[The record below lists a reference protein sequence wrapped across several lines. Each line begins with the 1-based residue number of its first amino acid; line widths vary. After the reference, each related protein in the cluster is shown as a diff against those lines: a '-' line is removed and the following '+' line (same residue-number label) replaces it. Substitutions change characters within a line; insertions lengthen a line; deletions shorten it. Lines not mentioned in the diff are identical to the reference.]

1 MLKIEP
7 NKIAVSWWDMSDLIK
22 DLGEK
27 IQFEVPLADSI
38 YGIPRG
44 GLIPAVMLSHK
55 LGLPLVDTIGK
66 NTLVVDD
73 MTDSGVTME
82 KMPGQW
88 TAVLYH
94 KPHTSVFTP
103 NVYSRLHEGDEWLVF
118 PWEETSA
125 PAKQD
130 YLQSDEFLEFAER
143 EDNSEVWPEKDRKL
157 HTIGGLSNDKDKS
170 FMKFINKL
178 DKNG

>member
-1 MLKIEP
+1 MKDKEFYSWEWL
-7 NKIAVSWWDMSDLIK
+7 NKTVME
-22 DLGEK
+22 LGEQ
-27 IQFEVPLADSI
+27 ILASNNEI
-38 YGIPRG
+38 KYITGIPRG
-44 GLIPAVMLSHK
+44 GLIPAVMLSHST
-55 LGLPLVDTIGK
+55 GLPLVQTIGK

-143 EDNSEVWPEKDRKL
+143 EDNSVVWSEEDSKL

>member
-1 MLKIEP
+1 MMKLTD
-7 NKIAVSWWDMSDLIK
+7 NKMSVSWWDMTDLIK
-22 DLGEK
+22 DLAEK
-27 IQFEVPLADSI
+27 IPFEVPLVDSI

-55 LGLPLVDTIGK
+55 LGLPMVETIGK

-73 MTDSGVTME
+73 MTDSGVTMN

-88 TAVLYH
+88 TAVLFH

-103 NVYSRLHEGDEWLVF
+103 NVYSKLHEGDEWLVF
-118 PWEETSA
+118 PWEEFDA

-130 YLQSDEFLEFAER
+130 YL
-143 EDNSEVWPEKDRKL
+143 KDDKKQFDHL
-157 HTIGGLSNDKDKS
+157 ADAHYIAGMTNDKEGS
-170 FMKFINKL
+170 FMKFINKI

>member
-1 MLKIEP
+1 MLKLD
-7 NKIAVSWWDMSDLIK
+7 NKKMSVSWWDMTDIIK
-22 DLGEK
+22 DLTKK
-27 IQFEVPLADSI
+27 IPFEVPLADSI

-44 GLIPAVMLSHK
+44 GLIPAVMLSHST
-55 LGLPLVDTIGK
+55 GLPLVNTIGK

-73 MTDSGVTME
+73 MTDSGVTMD

-88 TAVLYH
+88 TAVLFH
-94 KPHTSVFTP
+94 KPHTSIFTP
-103 NVYSRLHEGDEWLVF
+103 NVYSKLHEGDEWLVF
-118 PWEETSA
+118 PWEKYEA
-125 PAKQD
+125 LPKQD

-143 EDNSEVWPEKDRKL
+143 EDNSVVWPEEDSKL

-178 DKNG
+178 DKNE

>member
-1 MLKIEP
+1 MLKLD
-7 NKIAVSWWDMSDLIK
+7 NKKISVSWWDMTDLIK
-22 DLGEK
+22 DLTEK
-27 IQFEVPLADSI
+27 IPFEVPLADSI

-44 GLIPAVMLSHK
+44 GLIPAVMLSHST
-55 LGLPLVDTIGK
+55 GLPLVDTIGK

-73 MTDSGVTME
+73 MTDSGVTMD
-82 KMPGQW
+82 KMPGQF

-94 KPHTSVFTP
+94 KPHSSIFTP
-103 NVYSRLHEGDEWLVF
+103 NVYSELHKGDEWLVF
-118 PWEETSA
+118 PWENSNA

-143 EDNSEVWPEKDRKL
+143 EDNSVAWSEENSKL
-157 HTIGGLSNDKDKS
+157 HIIGGLTNDKEGS
-170 FMKFINKL
+170 FMKFQNKI

>member
-1 MLKIEP
+1 MLKLNNNSIG
-7 NKIAVSWWDMSDLIK
+7 VSWWDMSDIIK
-22 DLGEK
+22 ELCDR
-27 IQFEVPLADSI
+27 IPLELPLVDSV

-44 GLIPAVMLSHK
+44 GLIPAVMISHH
-55 LGLPLVDTIGK
+55 LGLPYVETIGK

-73 MTDSGVTME
+73 ICDSGVTLD
-82 KMPGQW
+82 KMPGQF
-88 TAVLYH
+88 TAVLFH
-94 KPHTSVFTP
+94 KPHTSCFTP
-103 NVYSRLHEGDEWLVF
+103 NVWSKLHEGDEWLVF
-118 PWEETSA
+118 PWEDFKA

-143 EDNSEVWPEKDRKL
+143 EDNSVVWSEEDSKL
-157 HTIGGLSNDKDKS
+157 DTVGGLSNDKDKS